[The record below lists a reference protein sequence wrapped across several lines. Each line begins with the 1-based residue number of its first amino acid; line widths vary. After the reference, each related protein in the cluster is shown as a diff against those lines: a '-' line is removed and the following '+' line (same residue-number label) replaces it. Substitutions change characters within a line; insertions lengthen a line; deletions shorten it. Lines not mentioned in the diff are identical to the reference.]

1 MSVQKSLTKS
11 LTFRFSGKIAR
22 LLGRESV
29 SSEIAALLEL
39 VKNAYDADA
48 ENVEVIFESVTGENG
63 RIRVRDDGIG
73 MTYEDFEK
81 KWMVVGTDSKERAT
95 LTKRRG
101 RRVVGEKG
109 IGRFATEKLARKVTI
124 VSLPEGLSEV
134 ITLTINWDDYENET
148 KTFDQIVNVAKI
160 SSPRPHLNEHG
171 LEIILEG
178 LRDAWDEQKVKKLQ
192 REISAL
198 IIPQRLEREKEDRFN
213 ASIIAPEFSIYMSKI
228 ESSIFSKAPYKM
240 QSSLVDS
247 RIHSVIY
254 YRGKKVSDKPIDTD
268 RTSCGPLS
276 MTLYMFPQDPS
287 GHTEWKTY
295 YNKTLGVLG
304 GRRVQ
309 DLLEQYSGVK
319 IYRDGFMVRPY
330 GGPGDDWL
338 GLDKERVKRG
348 SKISNKHVIGFVEI
362 NRDRNPIR
370 DTTTRERLIEDHAF
384 DDLKKFVLDS
394 IDELNAWRE
403 KEKQQEK
410 MRRKRVEHN
419 NVIAT
424 QIKNL
429 TETVQELEISEP
441 DKVEISNIIST
452 VRKEIT
458 DWKRET
464 ESEKEE
470 IMSKER
476 AYRNLA
482 SLGIAASAASHEI
495 AGSLFVL
502 SETSKKLIEDLYEP
516 QLSESEKELDLRNV
530 NASTSKIKYFM
541 SFVREFVQL
550 IAGPADQFKKKEDVK
565 IAEVTNRLFA
575 GFDGVIKERNIKIMN
590 NISPDSL
597 TIHINQADLESILI
611 NLLTNS
617 LKALKRVERTRYIK
631 LEAWQDEL
639 YLQMRFSD
647 NGPGI
652 PESNYEK
659 IFHPFFTTTKGE
671 DQEGG
676 MGLGLSIVQEI
687 VNDYEGIVK
696 VDSNKEFDPGATLV
710 ISLPLSKVKP
720 HV

>member
-1 MSVQKSLTKS
+1 MSTQKS

-29 SSEIAALLEL
+29 SNEITALLEL

-48 ENVEVIFESVTGENG
+48 ENVEVIFENVTGQNG
-63 RIRVRDDGIG
+63 RIRVKDDGIG

-81 KWMVVGTDSKERAT
+81 RWMVVGTDSKERAT
-95 LTKRRG
+95 VTKKRG

-109 IGRFATEKLARKVTI
+109 IGRFATEKLARNVTI
-124 VSLPEGLSEV
+124 VSLPEELSEA
-134 ITLTINWDDYENET
+134 IILNINWDDYEKEG
-148 KTFDQIVNVAKI
+148 KTFDQIPNAVKI
-160 SSPRPHLNEHG
+160 SSPKPNPNEHG

-178 LRDAWDEQKVKKLQ
+178 LRDAWDEGKVRKLQ

-198 IIPQRLEREKEDRFN
+198 IIPEKLESEDRFN
-213 ASIIAPEFSIYMSKI
+213 ASIIAPEFSIYKAEI
-228 ESSIFSKAPYKM
+228 ESSIFSKAPYKL

-247 RIHSVIY
+247 RIHCVIY
-254 YRGKKVSDKPIDTD
+254 YKGKKVRDKPIDTD
-268 RTSCGPLS
+268 RTSCGPVR

-287 GHTEWKTY
+287 GNTEWKTY

-304 GRRVQ
+304 GKRVQ
-309 DLLEQYSGVK
+309 DLLAEYSGVK

-362 NRDRNPIR
+362 NRDKNPIK
-370 DTTTRERLIEDHAF
+370 DTTTRERLIEDDAF
-384 DDLKKFVLDS
+384 DDLKEFVLDS

-403 KEKQQEK
+403 EEKQQEK
-410 MRRKRVEHN
+410 MRHKRVEHH
-419 NVIAT
+419 NVIAKR
-424 QIKNL
+424 INAL
-429 TETVQELEISEP
+429 TGTVQELEIPEP
-441 DKVEISNIIST
+441 DKKEITSIIAS
-452 VRKEIT
+452 VKKEIT
-458 DWKRET
+458 DWKKEM
-464 ESEKEE
+464 ESEKED

-482 SLGIAASAASHEI
+482 SLGIAASATSHEI
-495 AGSLFVL
+495 AGSLLVL
-502 SETSKKLIEDLYEP
+502 SETCKKLIADLHEP
-516 QLSESEKELDLRNV
+516 KLAESEKETDLRNMNSGTV
-530 NASTSKIKYFM
+530 KIKHFM
-541 SFVREFVQL
+541 AFVREFVKL
-550 IAGPADQFKKKEDVK
+550 IAGPADEFKKKEEVK
-565 IAEVTNRLFA
+565 IVEIINRLFA
-575 GFDGVIKERNIKIMN
+575 GFDGVIKDREIEIIN

-597 TIHINQADLESILI
+597 TVYMNQADLESILI

-617 LKALKRVERTRYIK
+617 LKALKSVEHPRYIK
-631 LEAWQDEL
+631 FEAWQDEL
-639 YLQMRFSD
+639 YLWIRFSD
-647 NGPGI
+647 NGLGI

-676 MGLGLSIVQEI
+676 MGLGLAIVQEI
-687 VNDYEGIVK
+687 VNEYEGIVK
-696 VDSNKEFDPGATLV
+696 VDSNSEFDRGATLV